1 MNERQPLYYIW
12 GNEAFLIDEQIR
24 SLIQQIREE
33 SGEEPEILFLEADY
47 LEPVQLLEALDYAP
61 LFSVKR
67 VVIIKRPVWLG
78 KSRKKRTKTEEYLR
92 ALEAYLKSPSS
103 DQLVIVTGEE
113 NSTSLGLDKKLGTG
127 LKTLQLKQLEA
138 SELSKWVKRQFEQRG
153 RGIKPDLARVIAG
166 SGQDMYYLLNLIE
179 KLCLMAPG
187 EPVQMRELE
196 AELDSGEEI
205 RVFKLSD
212 ALLRKDVRAAIKAFQ
227 QLLEQGESEV
237 RLLYIVARQ
246 FIQMAK
252 IKYYAGQGRDNK
264 DIEDLIGL
272 KSWAVKIKKE
282 QANRFSWDEIAALF
296 KAFLDADTRM
306 KSTSQEDR
314 MIMEE
319 LIVKICAQ

>member
-1 MNERQPLYYIW
+1 MNESQLLYFIW
-12 GNEAFLIDEQIR
+12 GSESFLIDQEIQ
-24 SLIQQIREE
+24 SLIRQTREE
-33 SGEEPEILFLEADY
+33 SGEEPETLFLEADY
-47 LEPVQLLEALDYAP
+47 LEPLQLLEALDYAP

-78 KSRKKRTKTEEYLR
+78 KSRKKRSKTEEYLR
-92 ALEAYLKSPSS
+92 ALEAYLKRPSG
-103 DQLVIVTGEE
+103 DQLVIISGDE
-113 NSTSLGLDKKLGTG
+113 NPTSLGLEKKLGTG
-127 LKTLQLKQLEA
+127 LKILQVKQLEA
-138 SELSKWVKRQFEQRG
+138 ADLAKWVQRQFVQRG
-153 RGIKPDLARVIAG
+153 REIKPELARVMAG

-187 EPVQMRELE
+187 EPLQMKELE
-196 AELDSGEEI
+196 AELDNSEEI

-212 ALLRKDVRAAIKAFQ
+212 ALLRRDVRAAMTAFQ

-237 RLLYIVARQ
+237 LFLYIIVRQ

-252 IKYYAGQGRDNK
+252 VKHYSGESRNNK
-264 DIEDLIGL
+264 DIEALTGL
-272 KSWAVKIKKE
+272 KSWAVKNKKE
-282 QANRFSWDEIAALF
+282 QADRFSWDEIAELF

-319 LIVKICAQ
+319 LIVKICAK